1 MGYYLSAFIGKP
13 EDLKII
19 VETYPVSKIVDLA
32 QGLSLV
38 PFTEDLFDQI
48 NNFEVSGNIQ
58 SFEYLTTNIEDKISK
73 LTNGRQIA
81 YVEADYFG
89 GKGGQVGIIWADG
102 RRTVQLKYGQ
112 DIINA
117 VLKHFGVIAEKER
130 DEFDTLGF
138 GRHRNTVDWIED

>member
-73 LTNGRQIA
+73 LTNGRQ
-81 YVEADYFG
+81 
-89 GKGGQVGIIWADG
+89 
-102 RRTVQLKYGQ
+102 
-112 DIINA
+112 NA
-117 VLKHFGVIAEKER
+117 VLRHFGVVAEKER

-138 GRHRNTVDWIED
+138 GRHRNTANWITS